1 LRCYESISYP
11 APHRVVGV
19 VEVFYLFFKKFFKK
33 YEVYP
38 GVSRNKVD
46 NPYNPVNF
54 HTWGRDVVHLCIIMS
69 MNKYVYQISG
79 ALESRQGQF
88 LGLRVLVCDVYN
100 FDSVDVPVE
109 VLDSETA
116 KYLQFRLS
124 ITAESL
130 DIQKLPVE
138 IQNKIRTPLGRWLDF
153 WVLENFYG
161 DSSTRKN
168 TNA

>member
-1 LRCYESISYP
+1 
-11 APHRVVGV
+11 
-19 VEVFYLFFKKFFKK
+19 
-33 YEVYP
+33 
-38 GVSRNKVD
+38 
-46 NPYNPVNF
+46 
-54 HTWGRDVVHLCIIMS
+54 
-69 MNKYVYQISG
+69 MNKYVYQIQG
-79 ALESRQGQF
+79 ALENKQGTL

-124 ITAESL
+124 ITAEPVN
-130 DIQKLPVE
+130 IAHLPVE
-138 IQNKIRTPLGRWLDF
+138 IQNRIRAPLGRWLDR

-161 DSSTRKN
+161 DNRTNKD